1 MFGGHRRFVV
11 HPLDYK
17 AWNVLIGYNI
27 TRLIMEKDTT
37 QYKWKVLACN
47 CIGRD
52 KEMDTFREPVV

>member
-1 MFGGHRRFVV
+1 MFGGHRGFVV

-37 QYKWKVLACN
+37 QYKWKV
-47 CIGRD
+47 
-52 KEMDTFREPVV
+52 